1 MNDISRQ
8 PTRPPTR
15 PDAAPDPE
23 LAEVAEQLRLLRLVS
38 RQRRYAGRPTPR
50 LPAKAEIVAVLSDV
64 VALLYPR
71 HYGPSGQEPERSDGH
86 VAAMLPLL
94 RDRLA
99 RQIELEFLLAETAR
113 PDAARAAARRA
124 AQGFMATLPRIRDLH
139 DTDIAAAYAGDPS
152 AKSLDEIV
160 FCFPGVAAMLR
171 HRVAHALFGLG
182 ATMIARIMAEY
193 SHAVTGIDIHPGA
206 QVGPACFIDHGT
218 GVVIGETAV
227 IGRNVRL
234 YQQVTL
240 GAKRFET
247 DGGGALVKG
256 QPRHPV
262 IEDDVVIYAGAT
274 ILGRITI
281 GKGAVIGGGVWLTA
295 PVAAGSI
302 VTQARPKLESLPAP
316 G

>member
-1 MNDISRQ
+1 MNDISRRR
-8 PTRPPTR
+8 TLL
-15 PDAAPDPE
+15 PDATELPGDPD
-23 LAEVAEQLRLLRLVS
+23 LAEVAEKLRLMRLLS
-38 RQRRYAGRPTPR
+38 QQRRYAGRPVPR
-50 LPAKAEIVAVLSDV
+50 LPAKAEIVAILSDV

-71 HYGPSGQEPERSDGH
+71 HYGPSGLKPERSDGL
-86 VAAMLPLL
+86 VAKMLPQL

-99 RQIELEFLLAETAR
+99 RQIELEFLLAETAQ
-113 PDAARAAARRA
+113 PDAAHSAARQA
-124 AQGFMATLPRIRDLH
+124 ANGFMAALPRIRDLH

-160 FCFPGVAAMLR
+160 FCFPGVAAALR
-171 HRVAHALFGLG
+171 HRIAHALFGLG

-206 QVGPACFIDHGT
+206 QIGPACFIDHGT

-247 DGGGALVKG
+247 DSGGALVKG

-295 PVAAGSI
+295 PVAPGSI
-302 VTQARPKLESLPAP
+302 VTQARLKLASQPP
-316 G
+316 RG

>member
-1 MNDISRQ
+1 MMNDISRH
-8 PTRPPTR
+8 RPLAPAQL
-15 PDAAPDPE
+15 PDDPD
-23 LAEVAEQLRLLRLVS
+23 LTEVAEKLRLLRLVS
-38 RQRRYAGRPTPR
+38 QQRRYAGRPTPS
-50 LPAKAEIVAVLSDV
+50 LPAKAEIADILADV

-71 HYGPSGQEPERSDGH
+71 HYGPSGLEPERSDGH
-86 VAAMLPLL
+86 VAGMLPQL

-99 RQIELEFLLAETAR
+99 RQIELEFLLAETACADSAR
-113 PDAARAAARRA
+113 VSARHAANAFIAA
-124 AQGFMATLPRIRDLH
+124 LPRIRDLH

-160 FCFPGVAAMLR
+160 FCFPGVAAALR
-171 HRVAHALFGLG
+171 HRIAHELFRLG

-206 QVGPACFIDHGT
+206 QIGPACFIDHGT

-247 DGGGALVKG
+247 DAEGILIKG

-262 IEDDVVIYAGAT
+262 IGDDVVIYAGAT

-281 GKGAVIGGGVWLTA
+281 GKGAIIGGGVWLTA
-295 PVAAGSI
+295 SVAPGSI
-302 VTQARPKLESLPAP
+302 VTQARAKLESQPP
-316 G
+316 HG